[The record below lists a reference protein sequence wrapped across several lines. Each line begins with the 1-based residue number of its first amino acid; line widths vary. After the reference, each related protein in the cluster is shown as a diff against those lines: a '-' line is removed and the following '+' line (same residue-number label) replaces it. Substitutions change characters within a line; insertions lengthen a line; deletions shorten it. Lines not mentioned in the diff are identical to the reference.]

1 MATMGQMA
9 GKAKGVLK
17 KFYNKNTIRRIALTI
32 LAAVLLVYVIA
43 SIPVWALK
51 SQKLE
56 ETGSRQP
63 LEGTPIGLDA
73 GKVVVAEK
81 GGRRLTIDA
90 ASMTIEVKDVESGYT
105 FSSAAKGTAS
115 SELALVSLAYLG
127 EDNNLYEWNSY
138 DYSAALSSY
147 ALYQIENGVRIDI
160 NLNEGEANRFYEY
173 LPKKMGVATY
183 EEVFVGTLNRL
194 MEEGQLDE
202 KTGNRYLNTLS
213 LVYRRSLTEEC
224 YAVTYTG
231 NPPTS
236 ATNQLVEVTKLV
248 GYTTD
253 NLLADADEFGF
264 MVTFTEP
271 AEFDLVVEI
280 TLDENGDL
288 KVHVPTGSIVS
299 HNDYYTAQNLSVLP
313 NFGAVTAEEYPEGYI
328 IVPDGSG
335 ALVKFNSYIANVAEY
350 KRPYYDSDFF
360 SDYYYM
366 PEYGEELY
374 MPVYGMVYGAEGKE
388 QKGFLAIAEEGARNA
403 VLNVKL
409 ASIGQDSAKYNKA
422 YNSFDLAQ
430 YKRVKINGEYSSEGG
445 TYLVNT
451 GMQDLDLTLRYQ
463 FYGKGVTYYDMAKG
477 YQAYLAGQEGLSAQY
492 GDGAARMYLE
502 VVGGVNIPD
511 RFVGIPY
518 RKSQSMTTYS
528 QLLSM
533 MEELEGV
540 SYSLQYDGA
549 FNGGWN
555 GEMNKGAKL
564 EGANGKR
571 SELRDVLSYAES
583 QGIPLYMQVAPSQVW
598 QKGNGFRASRH
609 AVRDYADD
617 VVTLSRY
624 QPVLGILNSALNDG
638 MQHDSYSLLSPHY
651 LGAVTDAFLDGAKEY
666 GNLAVSDLAGMYY
679 ADYRYENYVSGE
691 TGNRVIE
698 ENLEKLSEGRQLAL
712 ANPHM
717 DKIGYGGVATDV
729 SRESSDYATF
739 GATIPFRQLVMN
751 GLIDYTTEDVNLSSK
766 NRAYFVLQA
775 AELGAYPKFV
785 LTWENVDVLKDS
797 DFSYLF
803 SAQFDLLKENIKA
816 VYEECAAIRSQIGTG
831 EIAGHRV
838 LSSGVYE
845 TAYANGAVVWVNYNL
860 YGVTL
865 EDGTELP
872 GESYLIKEGK

>member
-1 MATMGQMA
+1 MATIGQMA
-9 GKAKGVLK
+9 GKAKSVLR
-17 KFYNKNTIRRIALTI
+17 KFYDKNTIRRIGLTI
-32 LAAVLLVYVIA
+32 VAVVVLVYVIV

-63 LEGTPIGLDA
+63 LEGTPIALDA

-81 GGRRLTIDA
+81 GGRSLTIDA
-90 ASMTIEVKDVESGYT
+90 ESMVIQVKDTASGFT

-115 SELALVSLAYLG
+115 SELALVSLTYLG

-147 ALYQIENGVRIDI
+147 ALYQIEGGVRIDI

-173 LPKKMGVATY
+173 LPKKMGVETY
-183 EEVFVGTLNRL
+183 EERFVGALNRL
-194 MEEGQLDE
+194 MEEGTLDE

-236 ATNQLVEVTKLV
+236 ATNQLIEVTKLV

-253 NLLADADEFGF
+253 DLLADADEFGF
-264 MVTFTEP
+264 IVSFTEP

-280 TLDENGDL
+280 TLEDNGDL

-313 NFGAVTAEEYPEGYI
+313 NFGAVTAEEYAEGYI
-328 IVPDGSG
+328 LVPDGSG
-335 ALVKFNSYIANVAEY
+335 ALVSFNSYIPNVAEY
-350 KRPYYDSDFF
+350 KRPYYDSDFY

-366 PEYGEELY
+366 PEYKEELH
-374 MPVYGMVYGAEGKE
+374 MPVYGMVYGPEGKAE
-388 QKGFLAIAEEGARNA
+388 KGFLTIVEEGARTGI
-403 VLNVKL
+403 LNVKL
-409 ASIGQDSAKYNKA
+409 ASTGQDSAKYNKA
-422 YNSFDLAQ
+422 YNSFELAQ
-430 YKRVKINGEYSSEGG
+430 FKRVKINGEYSTEGG

-451 GMQDLDLTLRYQ
+451 GMQDLDLTMRYQ
-463 FYGKGVTYYDMAKG
+463 FYGRGVTYYDMAKG
-477 YQAYLAGQEGLSAQY
+477 YQDYLVRQEGLSVEY
-492 GDGAARMYLE
+492 GEGAARMYLE
-502 VVGGVNIPD
+502 VVGTVNIPD

-528 QLLSM
+528 QLRQM

-540 SYSLQYDGA
+540 SYSLQYDGV

-555 GEMNKGAKL
+555 GKMNKGAKL
-564 EGANGKR
+564 EGKNGRK
-571 SELRDVLSYAES
+571 SELKEILSYAES
-583 QGIPLYMQVAPSQVW
+583 RNVPLYLQVAPAQVW
-598 QKGNGFRASRH
+598 QNGNSFRASRH

-624 QPVLGILNSALNDG
+624 QPVLGILNSVLNDG
-638 MQHDSYSLLSPHY
+638 MQHDGYNLISPKY
-651 LGAVTDAFLDGAKEY
+651 LGAVTDAFLAGAKDY
-666 GNLAVSDLAGMYY
+666 GNLAVTDLAGMYY

-691 TGNRVIE
+691 TGNRIIE
-698 ENLEKLSEGRQLAL
+698 ENLEKLSEGKRLAL
-712 ANPHM
+712 ANPHI
-717 DKIGYGGVATDV
+717 DKIGYGSVATDV

-739 GATIPFRQLVMN
+739 RTTIPFRQLVMN
-751 GLIDYTTEDVNLSSK
+751 GIIDYTTEDVNLSSK
-766 NRAYFVLQA
+766 NLSYFVLQS
-775 AELGAYPKFV
+775 AELGSCPKFV
-785 LTWENVDVLKDS
+785 LTWENVDVLQNS

-803 SAQFDLLKENIKA
+803 SAQFELLKENIKA
-816 VYEECAAIRSQIGTG
+816 VYEECAAIRSRIGTD
-831 EIAGHRV
+831 EIAGHEV
-838 LSSGVYE
+838 LSEGVYQ
-845 TAYANGAVVWVNYNL
+845 TTYANGTVVQVNYNL
-860 YGVTL
+860 YQVTL